1 MIKNTFGVLIC
12 LLIINCNSS
21 RVQEKNAWSTNYNI
35 YKLISSFPNLDS
47 SGNLEY
53 IRDSIYSSRYENK
66 ILFLIPTLN
75 YKIINNAVETESSF
89 SFFEFEETKKTG
101 IYRQSLFDSIG
112 RTYSVD
118 TFLMENVYSTVD
130 LSDIIKKTE
139 LLRVDSVSAKI
150 LSKVYYSK
158 IIPDETY
165 NDTTYLTFSKDRREV
180 DFPFCRELDSIHGL
194 SLIKAVFIFNEK
206 YLPANNIKLPRR
218 QMLFEIVKDES
229 VNPIMESFIKKRT
242 NGK

>member
-21 RVQEKNAWSTNYNI
+21 QVREKNAWPTDYNI

-47 SGNLEY
+47 SGKLEY

-66 ILFLIPTLN
+66 IFFFIPSLN
-75 YKIINNAVETESSF
+75 YRIINNVVETESNF
-89 SFFEFEETKKTG
+89 SFFEFEEAKKTG
-101 IYRQSLFDSIG
+101 IYLQSLSDSIG
-112 RTYSVD
+112 KTLSVD
-118 TFLMENVYSTVD
+118 TFMMENVYSTVNF
-130 LSDIIKKTE
+130 SDVIKKLK
-139 LLRVDSVSAKI
+139 LLRVDSVSDKV
-150 LSKVYYSK
+150 SKVYYSEV
-158 IIPDETY
+158 IPDETY
-165 NDTTYLTFSKDRREV
+165 SDTIIFTFSTERRQV
-180 DFPFCRELDSIHGL
+180 DFPFCKELDSTQGL

-206 YLPANNIKLPRR
+206 YLPANNIKLPKR
-218 QMLFEIVKDES
+218 QMLFEIVKDQS